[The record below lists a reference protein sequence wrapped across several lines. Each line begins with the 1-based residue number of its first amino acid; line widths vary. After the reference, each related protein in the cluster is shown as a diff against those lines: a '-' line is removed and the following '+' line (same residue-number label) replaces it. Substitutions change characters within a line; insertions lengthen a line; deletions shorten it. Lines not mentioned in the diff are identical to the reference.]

1 VHPARPHSQEL
12 KLSGVATRRGKGE
25 KAVDIAQGGR
35 QGINLYMYLS
45 SLALC
50 MGWYFLYFMTSH
62 HFYLFLLISQ
72 NKRQERAAGAL
83 ETAAPFGD
91 SFFLFTP
98 SFKNP

>member
-1 VHPARPHSQEL
+1 
-12 KLSGVATRRGKGE
+12 
-25 KAVDIAQGGR
+25 
-35 QGINLYMYLS
+35 
-45 SLALC
+45 

-98 SFKNP
+98 RALKIHGEGVRAPPLAVPNAFFRHAANANNPRIACAADQ